1 MYAPKSGLR
10 VHLELKIDCPD
21 SVIADVIRLTM
32 DEFQLISDSFGT
44 GEHGEY
50 LADLE
55 ERLHVVVDCFLFAT
69 PLGAAAVEAVHQ
81 QLARQG
87 MDERFKRNEEYFANL
102 KRNVLADPDCFMNA
116 VDPDK
121 LGPSD
126 RFHIRYEIDNATS
139 SLADLDDFVREYTYA
154 FTDPPY
160 GMGCSDEKEKLTICS
175 QTMTRLF
182 GDLSDFT
189 IRKWSTDWSNYFD
202 AGNEWWGAYLWTLVS
217 DDGRGWWIGASTT
230 D

>member
-1 MYAPKSGLR
+1 MITA
-10 VHLELKIDCPD
+10 
-21 SVIADVIRLTM
+21 VIWLNM
-32 DEFQLISDSFGT
+32 DEFLLLSDSFGT

-55 ERLHVVVDCFLFAT
+55 ERLEIVVECFFFQTPNNPTSFA
-69 PLGAAAVEAVHQ
+69 PIHKRVAQ
-81 QLARQG
+81 QG
-87 MDERFKRNEEYFANL
+87 MAERFKRNEEYFANL
-102 KRNVLADPDCFMNA
+102 KRNVIANPERFMNA
-116 VDPDK
+116 VDPNK

-126 RFHIRYEIDNATS
+126 RFVVKYDINGAKS
-139 SLADLDDFVREYTYA
+139 SLVDEDEFVREYTYA

-160 GMGCSDEKEKLTICS
+160 GIRCSNDDEKQAICT
-175 QTMTRLF
+175 QTMSRLF

-202 AGNEWWGAYLWTLVS
+202 AGNEWWGAFLWTLVS
-217 DDGRGWWIGASTT
+217 SDGRGWWIGASTT

>member
-1 MYAPKSGLR
+1 MECFSATPLNR
-10 VHLELKIDCPD
+10 N
-21 SVIADVIRLTM
+21 VIRLTM
-32 DEFQLISDSFGT
+32 NEFQLISDSFGT
-44 GEHGEY
+44 GEHGNH

-55 ERLHVVVDCFLFAT
+55 QRLHVVVECFLFAT
-69 PLGAAAVEAVHQ
+69 PLSTADVEAVHE

-102 KRNVLADPDCFMNA
+102 KRNVVADPDRFMNT

-126 RFHIRYEIDNATS
+126 RFYIKYEIDNATS
-139 SLADLDDFVREYTYA
+139 SLVDMDEFVREYTYA

-160 GMGCSDEKEKLTICS
+160 GIRCSCDDEKRAICS
-175 QTMTRLF
+175 QSMTRLF

-202 AGNEWWGAYLWTLVS
+202 AGNEWWGAFLWTLVS